1 MSAVKHRSASPRK
14 HRARKATA
22 AVEFAI
28 FLPLLLTLTFGTI
41 DLCSLLYLKE
51 SVTLAAYEG
60 ARQGIGRGHTNANCT
75 ARLMDFLDERGI
87 DYNTANVVS
96 YSSPGFDSAESLQNV
111 TVTVTVPCA
120 GNLLIAS
127 AWFDDLSVSAAV
139 TMRKEYKNLSL

>member
-1 MSAVKHRSASPRK
+1 MSVKHRFSSPRK
-14 HRARKATA
+14 HHARSATA

-28 FLPLLLTLTFGTI
+28 FLPLLVTLTIGTI

-51 SVTLAAYEG
+51 SVTMAAYEG
-60 ARQGIGRGHTNANCT
+60 ARQGVGRGHTNANCT
-75 ARLMDFLDERGI
+75 ARVMDFLDER
-87 DYNTANVVS
+87 DVNYDTANVVS
-96 YSSPGFDSAESLQNV
+96 YSSPGFDSAAALQNV

-139 TMRKEYKNLSL
+139 TMRKEYDNPSL